1 MIVKKYV
8 VYSLSKALDGIS
20 NNGLEFDDYS
30 FNLYFKKAF
39 DNLADAEKHII
50 NTMEDYRKRY
60 VGFDT
65 RFVIKTT
72 YVYEDDKIFNYK
84 K

>member
-8 VYSLSKALDGIS
+8 VYSLSKAVDGIS
-20 NNGLEFDDYS
+20 NNGIEFDDYS
-30 FNLYFKKAF
+30 FNLYFQKAF
-39 DNLADAEKHII
+39 DDPADAERYITE
-50 NTMEDYRKRY
+50 TMKDYRKRN
-60 VGFDT
+60 VGYDT

-72 YVYEDDKIFNYK
+72 YVFEDDQIFNYK